1 MILVKTLI
9 FPRQIKQTYVQGNVI
24 ARKFYMY
31 TENVKIKLFNTY
43 CNNMY
48 TAHLWWK
55 HTKASIRSMHV
66 AYNNV
71 FRLLFDLD
79 RRCSASEMFA
89 LRRVDSC
96 QSILRKAMYS
106 FVVRL
111 KKSQNGIIRN
121 LLESDLIF
129 QSGLSKYWLR
139 SLISPSFDI

>member
-1 MILVKTLI
+1 M
-9 FPRQIKQTYVQGNVI
+9 PPTYGGN
-24 ARKFYMY
+24 
-31 TENVKIKLFNTY
+31 
-43 CNNMY
+43 
-48 TAHLWWK
+48 
-55 HTKASIRSMHV
+55 TKASIRSMHV

-71 FRLLFDLD
+71 FRLLFGLD

-106 FVVRL
+106 FVVRI

-121 LLESDLIF
+121 ILESDLIF
-129 QSGLSKYWLR
+129 QSGLSKYLLS